1 MALRLMPVVC
11 GNFGGF
17 VPLLVQR
24 FGEMEYLILGLV
36 TVAPCIVFPLLF
48 GGTVG
53 FFPPNSQTF
62 FFVGHFFAHF
72 DEMCSIHV

>member
-1 MALRLMPVVC
+1 VEILVGLFP
-11 GNFGGF
+11 F
-17 VPLLVQR
+17 LVQW
-24 FGEMEYLILGLV
+24 FGEMEYLILGLA

-53 FFPPNSQTF
+53 FFPPNFQTF

>member
-1 MALRLMPVVC
+1 
-11 GNFGGF
+11 
-17 VPLLVQR
+17 
-24 FGEMEYLILGLV
+24 MEYLILGLA